1 MSLIH
6 TFKDSEPENCAEWI
20 SQVKNGCAQSGRN
33 LRQELINKSET
44 MVQTFIRNQG
54 DKEVENT
61 QNRRTH
67 SSRGSNSGS
76 STTSGSSAQPTLVP
90 IHLKTPLNV
99 EPLPKRSPK
108 RDRKEKTYAKE
119 SVQSKDGDP
128 SKNEHKTKASP
139 HRTERPDTDGQPSLN
154 RSKEEAN
161 ETLSNLGAAAPKTYG
176 NPGRSKTERDQKTK
190 TKELFSYEE
199 LTLGKGG
206 ARAKQ
211 FYAPT
216 KSFNN
221 NKEYTQTDTNKQREL
236 HYVRPQKRRE
246 STGRRGRDPSYTNS
260 TNTKLNK

>member
-1 MSLIH
+1 MEEEAYKLYVEIEEAIVVRDDIQQDTFRPLLIDND
-6 TFKDSEPENCAEWI
+6 TE
-20 SQVKNGCAQSGRN
+20 
-33 LRQELINKSET
+33 
-44 MVQTFIRNQG
+44 
-54 DKEVENT
+54 EVENT
-61 QNRRTH
+61 QNRWRP

-76 STTSGSSAQPTLVP
+76 STSGSSAQPTVVP
-90 IHLKTPLNV
+90 IHLKTLLNV

-119 SVQSKDGDP
+119 SVQSKDGEP
-128 SKNEHKTKASP
+128 SKNEHKTKASQ
-139 HRTERPDTDGQPSLN
+139 HRTGRPDTDGQPSLN

-216 KSFNN
+216 KSFDN

-236 HYVRPQKRRE
+236 HYGGPQKGGKALVEEEEILVIR
-246 STGRRGRDPSYTNS
+246 TAPIQNS
-260 TNTKLNK
+260 TNKKNTPEHTPGGR